1 MAVAAYAKGRIVKLA
16 CETLT
21 IARGG
26 NLVVNRVTSR
36 FEAGHITAIVGP
48 NGAGKSSLVQA
59 LTGLIEPAHGK
70 VLLGDQ
76 DIASILPATRAKH
89 IGYLP
94 QNAEIVWDVSVRNL
108 IALGRHPHGDAAAQP
123 VEEAIKV
130 MQLEKLRDAP
140 ATRLSGGERARV
152 LLARVLAGTPDWI
165 LADEPLAA
173 LDLAHQLALIEHL
186 KTCAKAGAGVIIVLH
201 DLALAMNHADRVVV
215 MNKGRM
221 ITRGAPRNAL
231 ASEVIE
237 QAWGVKTR
245 WIGVPGQRALATL
258 GM

>member
-1 MAVAAYAKGRIVKLA
+1 MKLA
-16 CETLT
+16 CDTLT
-21 IARGG
+21 LSRGG
-26 NLVVNRVTSR
+26 ELVVNRVTSR
-36 FEAGHITAIVGP
+36 FEAGHITAVVGP
-48 NGAGKSSLVQA
+48 NGAGKSSLLQGLA
-59 LTGLIEPAHGK
+59 GLIEPAHGN
-70 VLLGDQ
+70 VMLGDQ

-94 QNAEIVWDVSVRNL
+94 QNAEIAWDVSVRNL
-108 IALGRHPHGDAAAQP
+108 IALGRHPHGDAAVAP
-123 VEEAIKV
+123 VEAAINV
-130 MQLEKLRDAP
+130 MQLERLRDTP

-152 LLARVLAGTPDWI
+152 LLARVLAGTPNWI

-173 LDLAHQLALIEHL
+173 LDLAHQVTLIDHF
-186 KTCAKAGAGVIIVLH
+186 KTCAKEGAGVVIVLH

-215 MNKGRM
+215 MHKGRM

-231 ASEVIE
+231 ASDVIE
-237 QAWGVKTR
+237 KAWGVKTR